1 MMKITLIGFMGCG
14 KSSVA
19 KELAAL
25 LCCSHTDLDDYI
37 TEKEGRSIREIFEKE
52 GEEYFRDVEFR
63 CLEQLLMSDEG
74 PEVLALGGGAAIR
87 ACGLL
92 RSSSICIYLKT
103 SEEELCRRLE
113 NEMDKRPMLA
123 GGQPLGN
130 RVHELM
136 MQRGGIY
143 EKAAGHTVVT
153 DGLSPREIAV
163 KIREICSPK

>member
-25 LCCSHTDLDDYI
+25 LCCSYTDLDNYI
-37 TEKEGRSIREIFEKE
+37 TETEGRSIPEIFAQE
-52 GEEYFRDVEFR
+52 GEKYFRDVEFR
-63 CLEQLLMSDEG
+63 CLEQLLGTEDG

-87 ACGLL
+87 GCELL
-92 RSSSICIYLKT
+92 RSKSICIYLKT

-113 NEMDKRPMLA
+113 NEMDKRPVLA
-123 GGQPLGN
+123 GGQPLSD

-136 MQRGGIY
+136 LQRGGIY

-153 DGLSPREIAV
+153 DGLSPREIAL
-163 KIREICSPK
+163 KIREICFPK